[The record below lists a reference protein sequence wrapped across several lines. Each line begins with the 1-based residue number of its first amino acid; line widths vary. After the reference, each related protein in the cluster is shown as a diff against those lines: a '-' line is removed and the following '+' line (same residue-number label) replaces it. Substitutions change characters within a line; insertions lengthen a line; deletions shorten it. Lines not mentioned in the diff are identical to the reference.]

1 LAIKAHALLHR
12 DQRDCDAAGRV
23 VADVD
28 RDYAAIRELMNPIVA
43 ESAGVE
49 VSKAMTA
56 TIDAVVKAT
65 SGMEKGEG
73 ANAKEIAK
81 LLKLDRSATW
91 RRLSAACDEGYV
103 VNLEQRPRMPGKYR
117 ATEQAIEPVDIL
129 PLTADLVERFNDTH
143 PSDTPPQSVHSCN
156 RDEITETSR
165 GVNECKDECKP
176 SAECTDG
183 VHECTRVQTPFALVT
198 SLNGNGKSA
207 PVARVHGFSGETGRA
222 CAGPGAET
230 FPPVCTHCGA
240 PATADKPVQVCTIDG
255 EEYPLHHDCQ
265 TDWLKGENQ

>member
-1 LAIKAHALLHR
+1 
-12 DQRDCDAAGRV
+12 
-23 VADVD
+23 
-28 RDYAAIRELMNPIVA
+28 
-43 ESAGVE
+43 
-49 VSKAMTA
+49 
-56 TIDAVVKAT
+56 VK
-65 SGMEKGEG
+65 G

-117 ATEQAIEPVDIL
+117 ATEQEIEPVDIL
-129 PLTADLVERFNDTH
+129 PITADLVERFNDTH
-143 PSDTPPQSVHSCN
+143 PSDTPLESMHSCN
-156 RDEITETSR
+156 RDEITETSL

-198 SLNGNGKSA
+198 LLNGNGKSA

-230 FPPVCTHCGA
+230 FPPVCVHCGA
-240 PATADKPVQVCTIDG
+240 PATADKPVQICAVEG
-255 EEYPLHHDCQ
+255 EEFPLHGDCH
-265 TDWLKGENQ
+265 TDWLKEENQ